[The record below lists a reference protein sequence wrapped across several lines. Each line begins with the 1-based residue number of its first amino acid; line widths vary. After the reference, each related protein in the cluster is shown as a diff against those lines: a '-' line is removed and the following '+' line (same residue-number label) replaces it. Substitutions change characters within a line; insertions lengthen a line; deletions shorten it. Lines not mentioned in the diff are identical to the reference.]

1 MHRDGCLDGQNT
13 RDLRNPRGGV
23 RVRNMQHCVV
33 TLTVRSSK
41 FHTFIINTGTFD
53 IAYVIGALYLN
64 PSPSGPTV
72 FLQQ

>member
-1 MHRDGCLDGQNT
+1 
-13 RDLRNPRGGV
+13 
-23 RVRNMQHCVV
+23 MQHCVV